1 MDIIKSWFTRH
12 FSNPQVVILAILLIV
27 GTMII
32 IGLGKIL
39 APAFAALII
48 AYLLEAL
55 VHKISSAKSKRPL
68 AVGIVF
74 SLFILIMGLAILGI
88 LPLLIKQVSQ
98 FVQQI
103 PSIASKAQAALLQ
116 LPERYPDLLSE
127 AQINDLIA
135 TFTNELAGFGQAML
149 ATSISSVASLM
160 TLAVYLVLVPILVFF
175 FLKDKT
181 LLIKWFTRF
190 LPQDSQLTQQI
201 WSEVDRQIGNYVR
214 GKALEILIVGSAAY
228 MLFAFMGL
236 QYAAMLATLV
246 GFSVLIP
253 YLGAAAVT
261 IPVALVAFFQ
271 WGFTANFSY
280 LLVFYLVLQA
290 LDGNVLVPLL
300 FSEVVNLHPVAI
312 ILAILIFGGL
322 GGFWGVFF
330 AIPLATLVQAI
341 LNSWPKALLSQ
352 P

>member
-12 FSNPQVVILAILLIV
+12 FSNPQVVILAILLIA

-341 LNSWPKALLSQ
+341 LNAWPKALLSQ